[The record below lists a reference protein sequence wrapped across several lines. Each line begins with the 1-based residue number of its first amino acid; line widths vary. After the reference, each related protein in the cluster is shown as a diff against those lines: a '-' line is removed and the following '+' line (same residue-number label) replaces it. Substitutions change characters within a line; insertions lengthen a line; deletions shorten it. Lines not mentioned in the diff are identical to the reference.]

1 MEHRKTLAKNIQNK
15 WKKLNPKRRKA
26 QQDLNNALRD
36 GKIIAL
42 PCFVCGL
49 KAEAHHPNY
58 DAPLDVI
65 WLCPP
70 HHKQTHAL
78 AKLCL

>member
-1 MEHRKTLAKNIQNK
+1 MAERISMLDPNF
-15 WKKLNPKRRKA
+15 
-26 QQDLNNALRD
+26 DLTAEVEKGASALRD